1 VLTDRER
8 EVLGLLAE
16 GLPNAAIASRLFV
29 TELRRG
35 EQPPRLPNLHFTGF
49 CNPLGGHLRQFGIDA
64 RRIARAIGVS
74 GHRHEPTDRAS
85 QDT

>member
-1 VLTDRER
+1 MLDSKGSPSTRAGR
-8 EVLGLLAE
+8 
-16 GLPNAAIASRLFV
+16 AAA
-29 TELRRG
+29 
-35 EQPPRLPNLHFTGF
+35 QAPNLYFIGF
-49 CNPLGGHLRQFGIDA
+49 SNPLGGHLRQFGIDA